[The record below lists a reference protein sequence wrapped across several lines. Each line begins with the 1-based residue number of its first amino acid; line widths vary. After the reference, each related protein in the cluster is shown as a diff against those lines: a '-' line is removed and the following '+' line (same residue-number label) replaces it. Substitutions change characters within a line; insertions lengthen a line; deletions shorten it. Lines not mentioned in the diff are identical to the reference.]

1 LVLKSIN
8 KNKETKSNGFLILA
22 IIVIGFIIVQQSE
35 PKKITQTSTL
45 TPPQTFAKEKQ
56 SLTEEAIQSAPIGL
70 TNNIL
75 DNESINDELSVGNL
89 EQATKIEATQNDN
102 IAMVNEAEA
111 EEKFITESEV
121 IKKKTSINEEIEAL
135 DFNLLELDTQI
146 DMDMDMDMDTINT
159 ETNNI
164 RNQLLYFEQQ
174 LGVTDSNEPEWNKAE
189 QMMLN
194 AKIKLKAL
202 ENRLKLEGDWGKVR
216 LKLDP
221 REQYKK
227 LKFKYQYGF

>member
-1 LVLKSIN
+1 M
-8 KNKETKSNGFLILA
+8 
-22 IIVIGFIIVQQSE
+22 IGFIIVQQSE
-35 PKKITQTSTL
+35 PKKVTQTSTL

-75 DNESINDELSVGNL
+75 DNETINDELSVGNL

-111 EEKFITESEV
+111 EEKVITESE
-121 IKKKTSINEEIEAL
+121 IITKETSINEEIEAL

-146 DMDMDMDMDTINT
+146 DMDMDMDIINT

>member
-1 LVLKSIN
+1 M
-8 KNKETKSNGFLILA
+8 
-22 IIVIGFIIVQQSE
+22 IGFIIVQQSE
-35 PKKITQTSTL
+35 PKKVTQTSTL

-56 SLTEEAIQSAPIGL
+56 SLTEEAIQSAPIRL

-75 DNESINDELSVGNL
+75 DNETINDELSVGNL

-146 DMDMDMDMDTINT
+146 DMNMDINVINT
-159 ETNNI
+159 NK
-164 RNQLLYFEQQ
+164 
-174 LGVTDSNEPEWNKAE
+174 DSVK
-189 QMMLN
+189 
-194 AKIKLKAL
+194 
-202 ENRLKLEGDWGKVR
+202 
-216 LKLDP
+216 
-221 REQYKK
+221 QY
-227 LKFKYQYGF
+227 

>member
-1 LVLKSIN
+1 M
-8 KNKETKSNGFLILA
+8 
-22 IIVIGFIIVQQSE
+22 IGFIIVQQSE
-35 PKKITQTSTL
+35 PKKVTQTSTL

-56 SLTEEAIQSAPIGL
+56 SLTEEAIQSAPIRL

-75 DNESINDELSVGNL
+75 DNETINDELSVGNL

-146 DMDMDMDMDTINT
+146 DMDMDMDMDIINT

-216 LKLDP
+216 LKLDS